1 MRTQNTN
8 IYERLMRSLS
18 ERMLAIARRLLI
30 SYRYSCTVR
39 FFWISKEMRG
49 KEMIRAN
56 ERIDLMVL
64 FSHFRPRDLVI
75 PKRTVSFKCCPIRVQ
90 MLDNL

>member
-18 ERMLAIARRLLI
+18 ERMLAIAGRLLI

-49 KEMIRAN
+49 KEVIRAN
-56 ERIDLMVL
+56 ERIDL
-64 FSHFRPRDLVI
+64 FSL
-75 PKRTVSFKCCPIRVQ
+75 
-90 MLDNL
+90 

>member
-1 MRTQNTN
+1 MG
-8 IYERLMRSLS
+8 SLS

-39 FFWISKEMRG
+39 LFWISKEMRG

-56 ERIDLMVL
+56 ERIDL
-64 FSHFRPRDLVI
+64 FSSVNGFVFPFQ
-75 PKRTVSFKCCPIRVQ
+75 TT
-90 MLDNL
+90 

>member
-1 MRTQNTN
+1 
-8 IYERLMRSLS
+8 
-18 ERMLAIARRLLI
+18 MLAIARRLLI

-39 FFWISKEMRG
+39 LFWISKEMRG
-49 KEMIRAN
+49 KEIIRAN

-75 PKRTVSFKCCPIRVQ
+75 PKSTVSFKCCPIRVQ
-90 MLDNL
+90 MYASFMKRQKVNSLV

>member
-1 MRTQNTN
+1 
-8 IYERLMRSLS
+8 
-18 ERMLAIARRLLI
+18 MLAIARRLLI

-39 FFWISKEMRG
+39 FFWLSKEMRG

-64 FSHFRPRDLVI
+64 FSLFRPRDLVI
-75 PKRTVSFKCCPIRVQ
+75 PKSTVSFKCCPIRVQ
-90 MLDNL
+90 MYA